1 MKVVEEF
8 LGEKVALHWQVK
20 KKKIL
25 GWTSEIVRRWKQDYR
40 LHSVI
45 ITSKKERGYIYNY
58 IEMACKHTSYYK
70 EGVL

>member
-8 LGEKVALHWQVK
+8 LGEKVALASQEEE
-20 KKKIL
+20 IL
-25 GWTSEIVRRWKQDYR
+25 GWTSKIVRRWKQDYR